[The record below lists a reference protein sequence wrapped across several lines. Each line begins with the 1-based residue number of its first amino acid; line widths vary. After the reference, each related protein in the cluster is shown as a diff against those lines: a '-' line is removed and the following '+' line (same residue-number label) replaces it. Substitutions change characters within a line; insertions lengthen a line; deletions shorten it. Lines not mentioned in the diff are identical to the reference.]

1 MKKALLGLS
10 LLAIA
15 QLANALDLNTA
26 TVDELKTNG
35 IAKNVAQNI
44 VDYRNGLPNKQFI
57 SVDQL
62 TKVKGIGEKTFNA
75 IRGKFDPI
83 GGAKPQNMGAK

>member
-1 MKKALLGLS
+1 MKRALLGLS
-10 LLAIA
+10 ILAIA

-26 TVDELKTNG
+26 TVDELKANG
-35 IAKNVAQNI
+35 IGKNIAQGI
-44 VDYRNGLPNKQFI
+44 VDYRNGLPDKKFI

-62 TKVKGIGEKTFNA
+62 TKVKGIGEKTFNS

-83 GGAKPQNMGAK
+83 GASKPQNTGAK